1 MCCNHNMKKWWS
13 TLENSTGGSFTH
25 KQMSALGLPQF
36 KIQCYASRWFPQ
48 ALWTWV
54 LVESKYLHRVGDG
67 WAAKVSHI
75 SGSGCVR
82 EKNERGRCS
91 LCDLI
96 PQTISILRAYMRQCQ
111 IRVRFESRGSQIFK
125 ALGKCFL
132 MTKYAAIIIIWCIE
146 RGFYKRTT
154 WSPVLA
160 VFTNAL
166 ITWQR
171 KYLY

>member
-25 KQMSALGLPQF
+25 NQMSALSLPQF
-36 KIQCYASRWFPQ
+36 KIQCYASWWFLQ

-54 LVESKYLHRVGDG
+54 LVQSKYLHRVGDG

-82 EKNERGRCS
+82 EKKERGRCS
-91 LCDLI
+91 LCDPI

-125 ALGKCFL
+125 ALGKCFNDQICCNYYNMMYWEMIL
-132 MTKYAAIIIIWCIE
+132 QKNRLITCF
-146 RGFYKRTT
+146 RRFYQR
-154 WSPVLA
+154 PDHLA
-160 VFTNAL
+160 V
-166 ITWQR
+166 
-171 KYLY
+171 